1 MKPFLLIAGDWYYPA
16 SGIGNWIDTFSSK
29 EEALQKIKVHYDD
42 MSKDRLYKIND
53 VSYEWYEIVDLRE
66 WVNR

>member
-29 EEALQKIKVHYDD
+29 EEALQKIKPYKYDD
-42 MSKDRLYKIND
+42 SIYEING
-53 VSYEWYEIVDLRE
+53 VRCEWYEIVDLRE
-66 WVNR
+66 WMNR